1 MAQMMKKTSQ
11 SALKVARSLSPARMP
26 SLPPPS
32 VPYPILH
39 PLASRVLSSCVQP
52 RRFGALRRGPATPRT
67 AHARHRGKPHRRLWI
82 RLLLLLLLLLGWWW
96 RRRQVGG
103 DPGGG
108 GGGGGRAGEMPWRSG
123 DELRAALGGESGFTC
138 AHMTVHKW
146 CTSGSQVVTGSSQ
159 VVFLCESHGARVR
172 DIGNFR

>member
-32 VPYPILH
+32 VPYPIQH

-82 RLLLLLLLLLGWWW
+82 RLLLLLLLLGWWW

-123 DELRAALGGESGFTC
+123 DELRAALGGESGRV
-138 AHMTVHKW
+138 HMCSHDGTQVVHKW
-146 CTSGSQVVTGSSQ
+146 FTS
-159 VVFLCESHGARVR
+159 SHR
-172 DIGNFR
+172 